1 MKDVIRE
8 KRPERSNILKA
19 MIKLE
24 ARRTAMMIHQPHT
37 GRKAATHSR
46 LPIHW

>member
-1 MKDVIRE
+1 M
-8 KRPERSNILKA
+8 KA

-37 GRKAATHSR
+37 GRKAATSPSDTARYEVCSR
-46 LPIHW
+46 KKGVARK